1 MEPMTETHRQHSFF
15 VHYVVVGLVGSLLVA
30 IGSLGV
36 GWLPVNTSLYDNAVV
51 QALRSPGL
59 GVALARFSVIAGMAL
74 ILQAWLVLG
83 YDVLRGRVQ
92 DMSALW
98 WTLAAWSAPLV
109 LTPPL
114 FSRDAYAYF
123 TQGKLLIEGLNPY
136 DVGVAA
142 ESGWFN
148 DGADPLWAESPTPY
162 GPLFLLI
169 ERGVAQ
175 FVGPHPVWAAIAFR
189 LWALL
194 AVAVLAVAVPA
205 LAQRH
210 GISRPKALWLA
221 VLNPLVIMH
230 FVAGAHN
237 DALMAAAVVVGLLW
251 AVDYHPVAGVLA
263 IAVAVSVKP
272 IALVALPFVGLIW
285 AGVHAGWWARI
296 RSWIASGII
305 VVVVVVGLGLVSGT
319 GLGWVAALST
329 PGSIRTWLSPPTAL
343 GMIFG
348 GLVRVVGLGD
358 HMDLAVAIFR
368 GIATVVAVVVL
379 AWLVLKPQGRSA
391 VRGAGLALL
400 TVVVLGPVVQPW
412 YLLWSLPVL
421 AAAGLASRWLHAT
434 LLLTAVLT
442 LHGVAGTSAT
452 SDALFEFG
460 DGLGLLLVA
469 GLLAVIVW
477 ASPRERVLLLGDPGD
492 PGLVPDD
499 RPAQARFDQM
509 IVTGPPR

>member
-1 MEPMTETHRQHSFF
+1 MDTGRRHSFF

-30 IGSLGV
+30 IGALGV
-36 GWLPVNTSLYDNAVV
+36 GWLPVNTSLYGNPVV
-51 QALRSPGL
+51 MALRTPGV
-59 GVALARFSVIAGMAL
+59 GVALARFCVIVGMAL
-74 ILQAWLVLG
+74 LLQAWLVLG
-83 YDVLRGRVQ
+83 YDVLRGRVKEL
-92 DMSALW
+92 APLW
-98 WTLAAWSAPLV
+98 WTMVAWSMPLL

-169 ERGVAQ
+169 ERGVAE

-189 LWALL
+189 MWAVL
-194 AVAVLAVAVPA
+194 AVALMAVAVPA
-205 LAQRH
+205 LASRH
-210 GISRPKALWLA
+210 GISAPKAVWLA

-237 DALMAAAVVVGLLW
+237 DALMAAAVVLGFLW
-251 AVDYHPVAGVLA
+251 AVEYRPIAGTLA
-263 IAVAVSVKP
+263 LAVAISIKP
-272 IALVALPFVGLIW
+272 IALVALPFLGLIW
-285 AGVHAGWWARI
+285 AGVNAGWWERI
-296 RSWIASGII
+296 RAWAISGGIAS
-305 VVVVVVGLGLVSGT
+305 VLVVGLGMVSGT
-319 GLGWVAALST
+319 GLGWIAALST
-329 PGSIRTWLSPPTAL
+329 PGTIRTWLSPPTAM
-343 GMIFG
+343 GMIVSG
-348 GLVRVVGLGD
+348 ALSGIGLGD
-358 HMDLAVAIFR
+358 HMELAVAIFR
-368 GIATVVAVVVL
+368 GVATVVAVVIL
-379 AWLVLKPQGRSA
+379 GWLVLKPKGRSA
-391 VRGAGLALL
+391 LRGAGLALL

-412 YLLWSLPVL
+412 YLLWSLPLLV
-421 AAAGLASRWLHAT
+421 AAGMAARWLHVT

-477 ASPRERVLLLGDPGD
+477 MSPRERVLLLGDRDD

-499 RPAQARFDQM
+499 RPSQARFDQM
-509 IVTGPPR
+509 IIRR

>member
-1 MEPMTETHRQHSFF
+1 MHEVGDPPRRHSFF
-15 VHYVVVGLVGSLLVA
+15 VHYVVVGLVGAILVA

-36 GWLPVNTSLYDNAVV
+36 GWLPVNTSIYGNPVV
-51 QALRSPGL
+51 AALRSPGA
-59 GVALARFSVIAGMAL
+59 GVALARFSVIVGMAL
-74 ILQAWLVLG
+74 LLQAWLVLG
-83 YDVLRGRVQ
+83 YDVLRGRV
-92 DMSALW
+92 DDIAALW
-98 WTLAAWSAPLV
+98 WSLVAWSAPLV

-123 TQGKLLIEGLNPY
+123 TQGKLLIQGLNPY

-169 ERGVAQ
+169 ERGVAE

-194 AVAVLAVAVPA
+194 AVAILAVAVPA
-205 LAQRH
+205 LAKRH
-210 GISRPKALWLA
+210 GISAAKALWLG

-237 DALMAAAVVVGLLW
+237 DALMAAAIVVGLLW
-251 AVDYHPVAGVLA
+251 AVDYHPIAGTLMMAVA
-263 IAVAVSVKP
+263 IAVKP
-272 IALVALPFVGLIW
+272 IALVALPFIGLIW
-285 AGVHAGWWARI
+285 AGIRAGWWDRI
-296 RSWIASGII
+296 RTWAMSG
-305 VVVVVVGLGLVSGT
+305 VVAAAVVVGLGLVSGT
-319 GLGWVAALST
+319 GLGWIAALST
-329 PGSIRTWLSPPTAL
+329 PGAIRTWLSPPTAL
-343 GMIFG
+343 GMIVG
-348 GLVRVVGLGD
+348 WLVRMVGLGD
-358 HMDLAVAIFR
+358 NTDLAVAVFR
-368 GIATVVAVVVL
+368 AVGSLLAAGIL
-379 AWLVLKPQGRSA
+379 LWLVLRPRGRSA
-391 VRGAGLALL
+391 TRGAGLALL
-400 TVVVLGPVVQPW
+400 AVVVLGPVVQPW

-421 AAAGLASRWLHAT
+421 VATGMAARWLHTT
-434 LLLTAVLT
+434 LLLTSVLT

-469 GLLAVIVW
+469 GLLALIVW

-492 PGLVPDD
+492 PGLAPDD
-499 RPAQARFDQM
+499 RPSQARFDQM
-509 IVTGPPR
+509 VIQT